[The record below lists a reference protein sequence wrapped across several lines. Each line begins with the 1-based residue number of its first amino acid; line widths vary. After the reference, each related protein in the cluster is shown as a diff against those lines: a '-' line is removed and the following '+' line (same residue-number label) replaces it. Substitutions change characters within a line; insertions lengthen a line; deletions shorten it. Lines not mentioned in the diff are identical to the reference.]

1 MLFRSQ
7 LKIDKT
13 SITNLTNE
21 INNKMLGMKELIK
34 PRTIES
40 IAKASFT
47 ITGKRF
53 VSALDNRAQINP
65 KKYHHIYEW
74 GQVGSSTARLFVVRR
89 MKVQGGNLIL
99 SLDFK
104 RSKRPVPIPKIL
116 QTAGKTGK
124 RVKSKHVFYNKAN
137 VMENGQ
143 PIHIQA
149 SKVLAFLGRDGIQFV
164 PQGTVINILN
174 PGGKMVKNAFKE
186 FSLDWY
192 RKNYAPVMQSSGIFN
207 QIERGVALC
216 LNKKGDGAIEARQT
230 IINIANRYSEGRE
243 VI

>member
-1 MLFRSQ
+1 MIQ

-21 INNKMLGMKELIK
+21 INNKILGMEELIK
-34 PRTIES
+34 PRTLES

-47 ITGKRF
+47 ITGRRF
-53 VSALDNRAQINP
+53 VAAMDRRAQTNP

-74 GQVGSSTARLFVVRR
+74 GQVGSPTARLFVVRR
-89 MKVQGGNLIL
+89 MKIQGGNLIL

-104 RSKRPVPIPKIL
+104 RSKRPVPIPKTL
-116 QTAGKTGK
+116 QIAGKTGK
-124 RVKSKHVFYNKAN
+124 RVKSKYVFYNKAEI
-137 VMENGQ
+137 MENGQ
-143 PIHIQA
+143 PVHIHA
-149 SKVLAFLGRDGIQFV
+149 ARVLAFLGRNGIQFV
-164 PQGTVINILN
+164 PEGTVVNILN

-192 RKNYAPVMQSSGIFN
+192 RKNYASVMQSSGIFN
-207 QIERGVALC
+207 QIEREVALC
-216 LNKKGDGAIEARQT
+216 LNKKGDGAPQARQT
-230 IINIANRYSEGRE
+230 IINIANRYAEGLE